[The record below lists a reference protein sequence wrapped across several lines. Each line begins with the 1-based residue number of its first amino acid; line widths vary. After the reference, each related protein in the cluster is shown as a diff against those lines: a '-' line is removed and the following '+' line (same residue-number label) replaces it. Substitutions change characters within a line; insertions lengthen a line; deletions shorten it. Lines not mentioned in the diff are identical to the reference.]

1 MASYDSNTYDG
12 FSIGSYRNPSSRQ
25 KFGLTPYSPNEIAG
39 SDQPDLFG
47 ADKGFSLGDY
57 TKLGTG
63 VANAYLGYQGLQLG
77 RDQFDFAK
85 NSFNTNLAN
94 QAQLINNQMESQA
107 RDRLSFSGKYGRDE
121 PGQANLQADLQ
132 SYLKPRQVSGAPI

>member
-1 MASYDSNTYDG
+1 MAGYDSSNYDG
-12 FSIGSYRNPSSRQ
+12 FSLGSYRNPDVQNR
-25 KFGLTPYSPNEIAG
+25 FGMAQYSPNENVGGPPAN
-39 SDQPDLFG
+39 FE

-85 NSFNTNLAN
+85 GSFNTNLAN
-94 QAQLINNQMESQA
+94 QAQLINNQMEDRQRA
-107 RDRLSFSGKYGRDE
+107 RLSFGGGYSKDE
-121 PGQANLQADLQ
+121 AGQASLQADLQ
-132 SYLKPRQVSGAPI
+132 SYLKPRQVSGKAI